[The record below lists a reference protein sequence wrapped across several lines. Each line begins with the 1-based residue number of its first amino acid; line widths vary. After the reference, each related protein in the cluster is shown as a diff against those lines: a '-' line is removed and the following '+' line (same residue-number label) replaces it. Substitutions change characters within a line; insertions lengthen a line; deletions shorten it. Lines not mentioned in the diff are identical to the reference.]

1 MHVKNAYHLS
11 YFISNMGKIGFR
23 IRSKSNRQVAIYV
36 YLYGPQRMRLEAK
49 TGFIV
54 LNADWDQKTM
64 RSKIIDES
72 SIVLNN
78 KLDELER
85 HLIHRYNSINNRTID
100 FTRVWLESEID
111 RCFKRPV
118 LLNTA
123 ELNYHIQQ
131 YIETADMRR
140 VRSTGSIGL
149 SYNTIRSYCLF
160 QKIIKE
166 FQEYSGSI
174 IYLETIDKSMVDR
187 LTQWLLKTKKY
198 SVNNAGHQL
207 KQLKTI
213 CKEAER
219 NGYKTN
225 PFVTHIE
232 SFKRRSSERLI
243 HTFNFNEISTLKK
256 LKGLNIQQDNARKW
270 MLIGCFIGQRVSDLL
285 AIKPTQIR
293 KAKHGLYLD
302 ILQKKT
308 NKHVTIGIGDLDV
321 VHILES
327 EFPYAISAIE
337 FNRLIKEVSKVAG
350 FTEQRQGYKQNP
362 NTRRKEMG
370 IFPKYEL
377 MCAHDLRRSFATNY
391 FGKVETPILMSIT
404 GHSKESTFLHYIGV
418 NPNKD
423 AIADV
428 FMERSMAV

>member
-1 MHVKNAYHLS
+1 
-11 YFISNMGKIGFR
+11 MGKIGFR

-78 KLDELER
+78 NLDELER
-85 HLIHRYNSINNRTID
+85 HLIHRYNNINNRTID

-166 FQEYSGSI
+166 FQQYSGSI

-207 KQLKTI
+207 KQLKTV
-213 CKEAER
+213 K
-219 NGYKTN
+219 
-225 PFVTHIE
+225 
-232 SFKRRSSERLI
+232 
-243 HTFNFNEISTLKK
+243 
-256 LKGLNIQQDNARKW
+256 
-270 MLIGCFIGQRVSDLL
+270 
-285 AIKPTQIR
+285 
-293 KAKHGLYLD
+293 
-302 ILQKKT
+302 IL
-308 NKHVTIGIGDLDV
+308 H
-321 VHILES
+321 
-327 EFPYAISAIE
+327 
-337 FNRLIKEVSKVAG
+337 
-350 FTEQRQGYKQNP
+350 
-362 NTRRKEMG
+362 
-370 IFPKYEL
+370 
-377 MCAHDLRRSFATNY
+377 
-391 FGKVETPILMSIT
+391 
-404 GHSKESTFLHYIGV
+404 
-418 NPNKD
+418 
-423 AIADV
+423 
-428 FMERSMAV
+428 

>member
-1 MHVKNAYHLS
+1 MHVKNANYHS
-11 YFISNMGKIGFR
+11 YFVSNMGKIGFR

-72 SIVLNN
+72 SIALNSKLN
-78 KLDELER
+78 KLER
-85 HLIHRYNSINNRTID
+85 HLINRYNSLSHRAVD
-100 FTRVWLESEID
+100 FTRFWLENEID

-118 LLNTA
+118 LSSTA

-131 YIETADMRR
+131 YVDTADMRR

-160 QKIIKE
+160 QKIINE
-166 FQEYSGSI
+166 FQLYIGGV

-187 LTQWLLKTKKY
+187 LTQWLLKIKKY
-198 SVNNAGHQL
+198 SINNVGHQL

-225 PFVTHIE
+225 AYVAHIE

-243 HTFNFNEISTLKK
+243 QTFNFNEISTLKK
-256 LKGLNIQQDNARKW
+256 LKGLSTQQDNARKW
-270 MLIGCFIGQRVSDLL
+270 MLVGCFIGQRVSDLL
-285 AIKPTQIR
+285 SIKPNQIR
-293 KAKHGLYLD
+293 KAKRGLYLD

-308 NKHVTIGIGDLDV
+308 NKYVTVGIGDLDV
-321 VHILES
+321 IHIIES
-327 EFPYAISAIE
+327 DFPYAITAIE
-337 FNRLIKEVSKVAG
+337 FNRLIKEVCKVAG
-350 FTEQRQGYKQNP
+350 FLDQCQGYKQNP
-362 NTRRKEMG
+362 LTRRKEMG

-391 FGKVETPILMSIT
+391 FGKVETPILMQIT

-423 AIADV
+423 AIADL
-428 FMERSMAV
+428 FMERSVAV